1 MKKIPDVTCGGR
13 SIPVGSEFPGRLRK
27 LRERKQMSRRALS
40 ELCGLS
46 KNVISMYERGEKEPA
61 ASSLEKLAD
70 FFDMTMD
77 DLWKNF

>member
-1 MKKIPDVTCGGR
+1 MSGG
-13 SIPVGSEFPGRLRK
+13 FPERLRR
-27 LRERKQMSRRALS
+27 LRERNKMTRKALG

-46 KNVISMYERGEKEPA
+46 KNIIGQYEQGEREPL

-70 FFDMTMD
+70 FFGVTMD